1 MKFTKIDLLLPF
13 SLLCFTIH
21 FIGCSDAQREQVAPT
36 PSQEA
41 QHVTYLKD
49 GRTGLCFATSY
60 VSEYPFGT
68 ATIFANV
75 PCSPEVEKLI
85 K

>member
-1 MKFTKIDLLLPF
+1 MKKLLLCLF
-13 SLLCFTIH
+13 LL
-21 FIGCSDAQREQVAPT
+21 GCNESQREQVAPT

-49 GRTGLCFATSY
+49 NRTNLCFATSY

-75 PCSPEVEKLI
+75 PCTPEVEKLI

>member
-1 MKFTKIDLLLPF
+1 MKKLLLCLF
-13 SLLCFTIH
+13 LL
-21 FIGCSDAQREQVAPT
+21 GCNEEQRAQIAPT

-41 QHVTYLKD
+41 QHIKYLKD
-49 GRTGLCFATSY
+49 NRTGLCFAVSY
-60 VSEYPFGT
+60 VSEYPIGT

-75 PCSPEVEKLI
+75 PCGPAVEELI

>member
-1 MKFTKIDLLLPF
+1 MKKILFCLLL
-13 SLLCFTIH
+13 L
-21 FIGCSDAQREQVAPT
+21 GCNEQTRKEIAPT
-36 PSQEA
+36 DAEKARQVS
-41 QHVTYLKD
+41 YYKD
-49 GRTGLCFATSY
+49 PRTNLCFATSY

>member
-1 MKFTKIDLLLPF
+1 MKTIL
-13 SLLCFTIH
+13 LLCF
-21 FIGCSDAQREQVAPT
+21 GLLACNEQTRKEIAPT
-36 PSQEA
+36 DSEKAA
-41 QHVTYLKD
+41 QVSYYKD
-49 GRTGLCFATSY
+49 PRTNLCFATSY